1 MSLPNEL
8 LPVGLLATPAAGGGD
23 ESITIERSLRF
34 NSGDSA
40 YLSRSN
46 STLTNQR
53 VMTFSWW
60 MKVNDTSSS
69 VDQIIF
75 GQDYN
80 TSGDPVVQRSLSLT
94 IYQGQVGIYDYGASD
109 AAGNTGSS
117 VPWTPGYIDST
128 AVFRDPS
135 AWYHF
140 VIAVDTTQSTAAD
153 RCKVYVNGVQRTH
166 SSYPVQNSYLSWG
179 QVRNQYI
186 GGHIVNGG
194 YTRSLSA
201 QLAEICFIDGLQL
214 SASDFGAFDTNGV
227 WQPIDVSGLTYGTG
241 GFHLD
246 FSDNSGTTSTTLGKD
261 AAGSNNWTP
270 NNFSVTAGAGNDS
283 LRDSPT
289 NGDTADDTGL
299 GGELPGNYCTWN
311 PLDSSGNAITISNGN
326 LDTTNTTSTYDNLR
340 GTFGMSSGKW
350 YWEVEITSFTG
361 GFHVGLSKPNANLT
375 GSNFLGGVA
384 GTWAYGDSGYKWA
397 EGSFS
402 AYGAG
407 FASVGTKI
415 GVAFDADAG
424 TVVFYRNGSSEG
436 TAFTGLTNGP
446 YLPAMYA
453 RVGNTG
459 GSWNFGQRAFAYQ
472 NPGTNRPS
480 ADFKALCT
488 ANLPTP
494 TIAKP
499 NTVMDVVTYTGT
511 GASKTITLPGAFNP
525 DLVWIKSRNQASD
538 HTLLD
543 VIRGGQIGLFSN
555 LTRNERDLTSFNAGI
570 TSFNSDGFTLGAD
583 NGGFTNYNTHTYVG
597 WAWDAGSST
606 VTNNDGSI
614 SSQVR
619 ANASAGFS
627 IVTWNPGTT
636 STGTVG
642 HGLGVAPKFIILKP
656 RSTSGNWTVYHS
668 SLGNGGVVWLNL
680 NNAFSS
686 GDAWNNTT
694 PTSSVFS
701 YGNNGNTYLANQDFV
716 AYCWAPVAGY
726 SAFGSYIGNGSS
738 SDGPFIYTGFRV
750 GWLLIKNATT
760 GGETWVLHDSR
771 RDVDNYA
778 EHRLQ
783 PNTSDAETTGSPIGT
798 ARYKD
803 LLSNGFKIRGQSGE
817 HNTNGDTYI
826 YAAFAEHPF
835 QTARAR

>member
-494 TIAKP
+494 TIAEGS
-499 NTVMDVVTYTGT
+499 TVMDVAPYIGNGT
-511 GASKTITLPGAFNP
+511 TLTISGLEFSP
-525 DLVWIKSRNQASD
+525 DLVWIKGRDFNSHHRLYDQ
-538 HTLLD
+538 
-543 VIRGGQIGLFSN
+543 IRLATNSLRSSSTDAEGVESTGLTAF
-555 LTRNERDLTSFNAGI
+555 T
-570 TSFNSDGFTLGAD
+570 SDGFTLGSDPGHNNA
-583 NGGFTNYNTHTYVG
+583 GQAMVAWT
-597 WAWDAGSST
+597 WDAGSST
-606 VTNNDGSI
+606 ATNNSGSI

-627 IVTWNPGTT
+627 IVTWSALSSAG
-636 STGTVG
+636 SVG
-642 HGLGVAPKFIILKP
+642 HGLNAVPSLLITKDRANYGWYVYHQSVGSGQYLLLNSTAAAASNSTVY
-656 RSTSGNWTVYHS
+656 STSPTSTVFDPGTGFVTGGNW
-668 SLGNGGVVWLNL
+668 GNLV
-680 NNAFSS
+680 
-686 GDAWNNTT
+686 
-694 PTSSVFS
+694 
-701 YGNNGNTYLANQDFV
+701 TYCF
-716 AYCWAPVAGY
+716 APVAGY
-726 SAFGSYIGNGSS
+726 SAFGSFIGNGSS
-738 SDGPFIYTGFRV
+738 DGPFVYTGFRPRFLLYKCSSV
-750 GWLLIKNATT
+750 GGDWWNFVDTARATYNVVGPYLESGT
-760 GGETWVLHDSR
+760 Q
-771 RDVDNYA
+771 A
-778 EHRLQ
+778 E
-783 PNTSDAETTGSPIGT
+783 STGSVI
-798 ARYKD
+798 D
-803 LLSNGFKIRGQSGE
+803 VLSNGFKLRFGLGNQWNGAGQ
-817 HNTNGDTYI
+817 TYI